1 MTAIEFEFEG
11 SPICSDCAD
20 CSAIWMVSGDT
31 EMQAP
36 TRPFNEYQ
44 IVSYQAKEFGE
55 GQNEIDFYEEAFGT
69 SGAPSGRGNYPYVKT
84 YDADGTTYTMLSDNN
99 GYYMTSFAVQFPWF
113 ANKGMTDNPYYK
125 DTVFPGQAAADKHW
139 WAQQDWSGFQSSWGV
154 DASDRGW
161 GSGAG
166 DGPGANS
173 INYVVMKFGGTPTVK
188 VWSAANM
195 AGFMGVDSMKAEIE
209 EDLEWLYDNDVTY
222 TKVNMIHNL

>member
-1 MTAIEFEFEG
+1 
-11 SPICSDCAD
+11 
-20 CSAIWMVSGDT
+20 
-31 EMQAP
+31 
-36 TRPFNEYQ
+36 
-44 IVSYQAKEFGE
+44 
-55 GQNEIDFYEEAFGT
+55 
-69 SGAPSGRGNYPYVKT
+69 
-84 YDADGTTYTMLSDNN
+84 
-99 GYYMTSFAVQFPWF
+99 
-113 ANKGMTDNPYYK
+113 MTDNPYYK